1 MRGTLATQHAL
12 TIEHAH
18 QVAQNEHCSAVQA
31 AEDDATQDQDQITP
45 ARTQS
50 RRSPCYP
57 DYHRGQ
63 RLSMPSQSTSPT
75 TSPSE
80 VIMTACRHMK
90 VAAWPTKDEITQAV
104 KDLWTGDP
112 RQYTE
117 ISIEMATVWPIGHFT
132 ETAGVSRGR

>member
-1 MRGTLATQHAL
+1 MP
-12 TIEHAH
+12 
-18 QVAQNEHCSAVQA
+18 N
-31 AEDDATQDQDQITP
+31 
-45 ARTQS
+45 QS
-50 RRSPCYP
+50 N
-57 DYHRGQ
+57 
-63 RLSMPSQSTSPT
+63 SPT

-117 ISIEMATVWPIGHFT
+117 ITVRVLGEVENIRAWNERAEM
-132 ETAGVSRGR
+132 R